1 MEGRHLVP
9 RGTCGPRTS
18 CPRGTACPRTIRPG
32 GQLVLGSR
40 VRGDDSKGGTSGPG
54 GHLVL

>member
-1 MEGRHLVP
+1 MEGGDLVS

-18 CPRGTACPRTIRPG
+18 CPRGTAGPRTTRPG

-40 VRGDDSKGGTSGPG
+40 VRGDNSKGGHP
-54 GHLVL
+54 VL